1 MINIY
6 KSFLVLTVVVMYT
19 GIYSLVVRCEYKREA
34 EAKERECVSNYVE
47 LEKFFPVPLEISIL
61 RRENFNRHYSIGAH
75 YIALILSDSPIVLSG
90 TLLFTVSV
98 SFLSNL
104 LDDLNV

>member
-34 EAKERECVSNYVE
+34 EAKERMCVK
-47 LEKFFPVPLEISIL
+47 LC
-61 RRENFNRHYSIGAH
+61 
-75 YIALILSDSPIVLSG
+75 
-90 TLLFTVSV
+90 
-98 SFLSNL
+98 
-104 LDDLNV
+104 